1 MKPRARPS
9 TWIPRRSRARG
20 AARPLSPGAVGA
32 KDLGPLR
39 LATVHLRIPD
49 RTWTG
54 PFSRRH
60 PEARIEILNREELG
74 SDHSVSD
81 HWITGRPPGLWREEI
96 AAYPDVVS
104 AVSIA
109 EVGEG
114 TLYRVTFRS
123 PPIVDLYRRL
133 RLPLPFPLR
142 IQAGSAQW
150 EVVARNRQ
158 FAEVLR
164 FARKVD
170 PSARLV
176 SIRRRPLRAHLPLL
190 TDAQNALFTQARA
203 AGYFAIPP
211 ATTLAAL
218 ARKLGR
224 DRIAVSSGLAVIE
237 KKLLRTSSRQPPRF
251 P

>member
-1 MKPRARPS
+1 MKLRARPS
-9 TWIPRRSRARG
+9 DRMPRHSPVRG
-20 AARPLSPGAVGA
+20 AARTAAPGKIGS
-32 KDLGPLR
+32 KELGPLR

-81 HWITGRPPGLWREEI
+81 HWITGKPPGLWRDEI

-133 RLPLPFPLR
+133 GLPLPLPLR

-150 EVVARNRQ
+150 EVVARQRQ
-158 FAEVLR
+158 FAELLR
-164 FARKVD
+164 FARNVD
-170 PSARLV
+170 PAARLV
-176 SIRRRPLRAHLPLL
+176 SIRRKPMRAHLPML
-190 TDAQNALFTQARA
+190 TQAQNALFVHARA
-203 AGYFAIPP
+203 AGYFSIPP
-211 ATTLAAL
+211 TTTVAAL
-218 ARKLGR
+218 AHRLGR
-224 DRIAVSSGLAVIE
+224 DRTAVSNGLAVIE
-237 KKLLRTSSRQPPRF
+237 KKLLGTSGRRPPRF

>member
-1 MKPRARPS
+1 M
-9 TWIPRRSRARG
+9 
-20 AARPLSPGAVGA
+20 VGA

-74 SDHSVSD
+74 SGHSVSD

-123 PPIVDLYRRL
+123 PAIVDLYRRL
-133 RLPLPFPLR
+133 RLPLPLPLR

-170 PSARLV
+170 PSARFV

-190 TDAQNALFTQARA
+190 TAAQNALFTEART

-237 KKLLRTSSRQPPRF
+237 KKLLRTSGRQPPRF